1 MFVLANLYVRVYM
14 MHMTMDE
21 LTVGQTGAVKAI
33 NAPKQLKRRLMD
45 MGFTKGVG
53 VEVVK
58 MAPMGDPMEVTVR
71 GYHLWL
77 RKAEAG
83 VIELR

>member
-1 MFVLANLYVRVYM
+1 M
-14 MHMTMDE
+14 MQMTMDE
-21 LTVGQTGAVKAI
+21 LTVGQKGAVKAI

-58 MAPMGDPMEVTVR
+58 LAPMGDPMEVSLR
-71 GYHLWL
+71 GYHLCL
-77 RKAEAG
+77 RKAEARA
-83 VIELR
+83 IELR

>member
-1 MFVLANLYVRVYM
+1 MRN
-14 MHMTMDE
+14 TMDE
-21 LTVGQTGAVKAI
+21 LAVGQKGSVKAI

-58 MAPMGDPMEVTVR
+58 MAPMGDPMEISVR
-71 GYHLWL
+71 GYHLCL
-77 RKAEAG
+77 RKAEARS
-83 VIELR
+83 IELV